1 MEIHGTIRFVLLDIR
16 NSVENFETRN
26 FEIENETHNSVYQI
40 NSSLFFF
47 FFLFL
52 SSASVPTF
60 SAKGTLSI
68 NALEILYSREKRI
81 FICEIVK
88 PLFIF

>member
-1 MEIHGTIRFVLLDIR
+1 MGLFVSYCWTSGIVWKISKQEISKLKMNNTQQRLSNQLL
-16 NSVENFETRN
+16 V
-26 FEIENETHNSVYQI
+26 V
-40 NSSLFFF
+40 FFF